1 MPYQIKKV
9 KGGYAV
15 INRTTG
21 VVHSKKTTL
30 EKAKNQ
36 MRLLYMVHHK
46 FKPEQVRFI

>member
-21 VVHSKKTTL
+21 AVHSKKTTL
-30 EKAKNQ
+30 EKAKKQ
-36 MRLLYMVHHK
+36 MRLLYMLEHK
-46 FKPEQVRFI
+46 MTPQQIRFI